1 MSEPVS
7 VLDWFDMHPVA
18 RVGMLAGATTG
29 VGALI
34 YARGTGRDANAT
46 GDDADASHNGMGDRA
61 AMSTGIRSDAMTGTV
76 HDA

>member
-18 RVGMLAGATTG
+18 RVGVLAGATAG

-34 YARGTGRDANAT
+34 YARGTGRDAEAT
-46 GDDADASHNGMGDRA
+46 RNGMDDGA
-61 AMSTGIRSDAMTGTV
+61 AMSIETPMGTDTAMERM
-76 HDA
+76 HNYE